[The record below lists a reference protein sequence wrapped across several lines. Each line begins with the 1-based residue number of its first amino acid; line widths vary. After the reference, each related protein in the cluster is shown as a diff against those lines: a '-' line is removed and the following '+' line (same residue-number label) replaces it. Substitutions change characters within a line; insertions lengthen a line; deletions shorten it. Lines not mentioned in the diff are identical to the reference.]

1 MKGMG
6 KRRRGSDDGS
16 DDDGAGERPSKRGG
30 GMSNDGGDLVKQK
43 KTILPSMIKNKD
55 KRAELHAKLKQEKK
69 LEKKKKAK
77 AREAAEKRALEL
89 GEEPPARSVPKTIEN
104 TREHDETVCQ
114 PDDEEL
120 FVGNDADE
128 FSSVIKEDRPTKILI
143 TTCRFN
149 STALIFMFIIVQ
161 RGPAFIA
168 ELLTVIPNAHY
179 YKRGTYELKKI
190 VEYAKKKD
198 FTSLIV
204 VHTNRREPD
213 ALIVM
218 GLPDGPTAHFKLSK
232 LVLWKDIKNH
242 GNPTSHKPEIV
253 LNNFTTRLGH
263 RVGRLIQSLFPQ
275 DPNFRGRRVV
285 TFHNQR
291 DFIFFRHHRYIFET
305 KENKLSESKSKKDN
319 KDSKKEKVPKEKT
332 IARLQECGPRFTL
345 KLISL
350 QHGTFDTK
358 GGEFEWVHKSE
369 MDTRRRRLA
378 FSSVDKET
386 TLFFP
391 PTSFILSAQIP
402 RRIKMA
408 AASTLSCCPQPT
420 RSIRPT
426 SQSRPLK
433 PNSISHLSSSFTTQL
448 TLRTPKRWTP
458 IVSMSMEAGIGVMGT
473 KLGMMTYFEAE
484 GKVVPVTVVGF
495 KEGNIVTQVKTE
507 ATDGYNAVQVGYR
520 RIRDRKLTK
529 PELGHLQK
537 ADVIPMRHLQEFRL
551 QSVDGFET
559 SQKLDFQ
566 ELFKEGDLVDVA
578 GDTIG
583 KGFLAADISLTLLMR
598 CLVGNIE
605 F

>member
-149 STALIFMFIIVQ
+149 ST

-232 LVLWKDIKNH
+232 LVLRKDIKNH

-358 GGEFEWVHKSE
+358 GGEFEWVHKPE
-369 MDTRRRRLA
+369 MDTSRRR
-378 FSSVDKET
+378 
-386 TLFFP
+386 FF
-391 PTSFILSAQIP
+391 L
-402 RRIKMA
+402 
-408 AASTLSCCPQPT
+408 
-420 RSIRPT
+420 
-426 SQSRPLK
+426 
-433 PNSISHLSSSFTTQL
+433 
-448 TLRTPKRWTP
+448 
-458 IVSMSMEAGIGVMGT
+458 
-473 KLGMMTYFEAE
+473 
-484 GKVVPVTVVGF
+484 
-495 KEGNIVTQVKTE
+495 
-507 ATDGYNAVQVGYR
+507 
-520 RIRDRKLTK
+520 
-529 PELGHLQK
+529 
-537 ADVIPMRHLQEFRL
+537 
-551 QSVDGFET
+551 
-559 SQKLDFQ
+559 
-566 ELFKEGDLVDVA
+566 
-578 GDTIG
+578 
-583 KGFLAADISLTLLMR
+583 
-598 CLVGNIE
+598 
-605 F
+605 